1 MSFRNITSAPAV
13 IDMLQGS
20 SHVTDQHPISQ
31 EAKDPNNNIP
41 LYTYDRIYVEMASL
55 LKSSQV
61 FGTKN
66 SPSPH
71 NTLDGF
77 AHPLELCN
85 YHDHYCQQ
93 RPDLG
98 RMKVFAS
105 QSL

>member
-1 MSFRNITSAPAV
+1 
-13 IDMLQGS
+13 MLQS
-20 SHVTDQHPISQ
+20 SNHVTDQHPIRQ

-41 LYTYDRIYVEMASL
+41 LYTSDRIYVEMASL

-66 SPSPH
+66 SPSPR

-85 YHDHYCQQ
+85 YIMIIIISRGLIELTCAT
-93 RPDLG
+93 R
-98 RMKVFAS
+98 
-105 QSL
+105 

>member
-1 MSFRNITSAPAV
+1 
-13 IDMLQGS
+13 MLQGS
-20 SHVTDQHPISQ
+20 NHVTDQHPISQ

-41 LYTYDRIYVEMASL
+41 LYTYDRIYVEMATL

-85 YHDHYCQQ
+85 YHDHYYQQ